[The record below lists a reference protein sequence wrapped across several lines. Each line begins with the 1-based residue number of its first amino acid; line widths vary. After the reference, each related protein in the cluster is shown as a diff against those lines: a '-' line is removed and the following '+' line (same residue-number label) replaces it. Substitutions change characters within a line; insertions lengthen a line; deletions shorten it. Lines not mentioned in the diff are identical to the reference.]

1 MTTVRPVGT
10 TCPGC
15 GANVGAASRFCADCG
30 AALGRR
36 CPECGEPADAA
47 KRFCANCGAALAREA
62 GTPAPDA
69 PEGEHKPVTVL
80 FCDIVGSTSI
90 AERIGAEAMHSLL
103 SRYSD
108 MALEELRFYGGT
120 IDRFMGDG
128 FMALIGVPTAYED
141 HARRAVLA
149 ALALRGRL
157 LRDLTPPGLEPVEV
171 RMGLNSGSVVVG
183 SLGDDPEGDLA
194 AIGDTINVA
203 ARLQSI
209 AAPGT
214 ILISDA
220 TARQV
225 VGYVR
230 CERIGPVAIR
240 GRAETAVAH
249 RVLGLGPRRSALE
262 GLGSPPRGRFVGR
275 ERQLT
280 ALQELVA
287 EAASGRGQVVGVVAE
302 PGMGK
307 SRIVAEL
314 RRSLAAE
321 RLTVLEG
328 RCLSYGSAVPY
339 VPLADIVRANCGI
352 ADGDAPA
359 EVEAKAAFGLTE
371 LGIDPGRPRAA
382 AAADD
387 GAPRRRSAR

>member
-1 MTTVRPVGT
+1 MTTVRPVGA

-15 GANVGAASRFCADCG
+15 GANVDAASRFCADCG

-62 GTPAPDA
+62 ETPAPDA

-240 GRAETAVAH
+240 GRAEAASRTACWDSGRDGRPWRASA
-249 RVLGLGPRRSALE
+249 RRPEDVSWAASA
-262 GLGSPPRGRFVGR
+262 SSA
-275 ERQLT
+275 

-287 EAASGRGQVVGVVAE
+287 EAASGRGQVVGIVAE

-359 EVEAKAAFGLTE
+359 EVEAKAAFGLDRA
-371 LGIDPGRPRAA
+371 GDRPRPPRAS

-387 GAPRRRSAR
+387 GAPRRRGAR